1 MNGWRCG
8 AREPTVATGCAGN
21 EGNNL
26 DPQRQHAQLL
36 TVWAQGNKIFR
47 RWQHFRRD
55 EYAPWSTFEM
65 WWNLAR
71 RLTERGL
78 VAQMFPG
85 PGPIIVVGGLGR
97 KQDQWLVLVTP
108 EQYWPEVFS
117 HLVVVHLQTP
127 AMTWSDHISLSYDC
141 AVRLGNRHWNVLLR
155 LADKMAE
162 DNGISWSS
170 IHTAI
175 DVLALIDREYGRLQP
190 LCGKDLT
197 PLAQLWRHRGV
208 PQVVSGWTPEPGRY
222 SWLRPIM
229 TPKGPGYLWSNELA
243 RQDEDIVH

>member
-1 MNGWRCG
+1 
-8 AREPTVATGCAGN
+8 
-21 EGNNL
+21 
-26 DPQRQHAQLL
+26 
-36 TVWAQGNKIFR
+36 
-47 RWQHFRRD
+47 
-55 EYAPWSTFEM
+55 
-65 WWNLAR
+65 
-71 RLTERGL
+71 
-78 VAQMFPG
+78 MFPG

>member
-1 MNGWRCG
+1 M
-8 AREPTVATGCAGN
+8 
-21 EGNNL
+21 

-47 RWQHFRRD
+47 RWQHFHRE
-55 EYAPWSTFEM
+55 EYAPWSIFEV

-85 PGPIIVVGGLGR
+85 SEPVIVVGGLGN

-108 EQYWPEVFS
+108 KQVWPEVFS
-117 HLVVVHLQTP
+117 RVVVVQLETP

-155 LADKMAE
+155 LTHKMAG
-162 DNGISWSS
+162 DNSISWSS

-175 DVLALIDREYGRLQP
+175 DVLTLMDREYGRLQP
-190 LCGKDLT
+190 LCGKDLA
-197 PLAQLWRHRGV
+197 PLAQLWRHQGV
-208 PQVVSGWTPEPGRY
+208 PQVIPGWTPEPGRY
-222 SWLRPIM
+222 RWLRTVT
-229 TPKGPGYLWSNELA
+229 TPKGIGYLWSKELA